1 MSKTAPAPTKAVKP
15 ALMQIKE
22 QVVDQVTNRVQIFI
36 KSGQLHLP
44 AGYSASNAMHAA
56 WLILQD
62 TKDKNNRS
70 VLETCTRASIANSL
84 FRMVV
89 RGLDP
94 AKKQG
99 YFIAYG
105 DQLSFQESYFG
116 NIAMAQR
123 MAGVAEVLTMVV
135 CGGDEFELA
144 IERGR
149 FVVEYHKPRMDANEQ
164 TPITPAY
171 CIVEFTDDRPPVTEV
186 MRWDQIQTSWKKSR
200 GNPNREGG
208 PHKEQP
214 DQMAMRTVINRAL
227 KRYIN
232 ASTDAHLAELLREI
246 QASDEIAAAQADL
259 DEEYNTQAN
268 REPLQLEEHDEQTID
283 AETGEILDEQEPQ
296 AVPAASRA
304 DEQQLMDPG
313 Y

>member
-1 MSKTAPAPTKAVKP
+1 MTKTALTPTKAAAKP
-15 ALMQIKE
+15 TLMQIKE
-22 QVVDQVTNRVQIFI
+22 HVVDGVTRRVEKFI
-36 KSGQLHLP
+36 QSGQLHLP
-44 AGYSASNAMHAA
+44 HGYSAANAMHAA
-56 WLILQD
+56 WLILQETLD
-62 TKDKNNRS
+62 RNKKP
-70 VLETCTRASIANSL
+70 VLEVCTKASIANSL

-116 NIAMAQR
+116 NIALAKR
-123 MAGVAEVLTMVV
+123 MAGVSEVLPLVV
-135 CGGDEFELA
+135 YQGDKFELA

-149 FVVEYHKPRMDANEQ
+149 YVVEYHKPRMDANEK
-164 TPITPAY
+164 TPITHAY
-171 CIVEFTDDRPPVTEV
+171 CIVEFSDSRPPVTEV

-200 GNPNREGG
+200 GNPSREGG
-208 PHKEQP
+208 PHQEQP

-232 ASTDAHLAELLREI
+232 ASTDAHLAEILREI
-246 QASDEIAAAQADL
+246 QASDDLAAAQADL
-259 DEEYNTQAN
+259 EYEMEAHAN
-268 REPLQLEEHDEQTID
+268 RETLQID
-283 AETGEILDEQEPQ
+283 AGPADDFLDVETGEIHDHTGG
-296 AVPAASRA
+296 
-304 DEQQLMDPG
+304 EQQLLEPG